1 MARRKRATVR
11 LGDGSGVVRLRKD
24 TGNYVI
30 DYRHPR
36 IPNRDHRKTETIG
49 KDRKLAEEELTQR
62 LIQLNKGKLHNKRKN
77 KTFEKYADEWVKGKI
92 NIKESTLTG
101 YKSYLKKHLIPYF
114 WEMTLHEIER
124 EDIHRFIKVML
135 DKGKSPK
142 TISNVLI
149 TLRQVLLDAIVDGYI
164 EKDPYIRIAK
174 PKLVKKEIDILDITE
189 VNLLLQT
196 LEMKRDEFYLL
207 FKLAIESGLR
217 QGELFALYWEDFNW
231 KTNQVFVRRSYY
243 RGTVTTPKS
252 QKSIRRVDLT
262 PSLVSELKAYR
273 HIKSDLVFCTAE
285 GKPLDRRI
293 VVGNHLE
300 PALRKAGLRR
310 IRFHDLR
317 HTNVSIRIASGQ
329 EIKYI
334 STQVG
339 HASVQFTLDVYGHL
353 MPTHRK
359 QQASKLESYFTGNGM
374 VTDGVK
380 YLK

>member
-1 MARRKRATVR
+1 MARRKRGRGSVR
-11 LGDGSGVVRLRKD
+11 FRKD
-24 TGNYVI
+24 IKKYVI
-30 DYRHPR
+30 DYYDKKGKRYV
-36 IPNRDHRKTETIG
+36 ETIG
-49 KDRKLAEEELTQR
+49 EDKEKAAETLTQR
-62 LIQLNKGKLHNKRKN
+62 QYELDTGRHYSKQKKKN
-77 KTFEKYADEWVKGKI
+77 YETYADEWVKGKI

-101 YKSYLKKHLIPYF
+101 YKSYLKKHLLPYF
-114 WEMTLHEIER
+114 GEMILHEIER

-334 STQVG
+334 SEQLG

-359 QQASKLESYFTGNGM
+359 QQASKLESYFIGNVM
-374 VTDGVK
+374 VTEGVK
-380 YLK
+380 